1 MPTPEEVIQQ
11 GIDSIMK
18 RDTKLTPLT
27 QEELHAVIEHLVSE
41 VNDPKVD
48 ESLAQYY
55 LSCISFLKT
64 KVLYN

>member
-1 MPTPEEVIQQ
+1 MDSPEEIIQQ

-27 QEELHAVIEHLVSE
+27 QEELHAVIEHLVTE
-41 VNDPKVD
+41 VNDPEVD

-55 LSCISFLKT
+55 LSCITFLKT
-64 KVLYN
+64 KVVYN